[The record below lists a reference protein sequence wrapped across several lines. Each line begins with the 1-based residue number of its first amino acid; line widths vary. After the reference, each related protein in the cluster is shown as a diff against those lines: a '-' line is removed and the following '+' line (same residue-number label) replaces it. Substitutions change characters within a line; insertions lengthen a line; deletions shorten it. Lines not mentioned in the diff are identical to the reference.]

1 MRSTWQFWPRPS
13 ERINRLSGNIP
24 ACHFGNHR
32 GPQDS
37 YCFSMTLVIR
47 SSHFLLFFSNYNRE
61 IEQYQSGRHQPEI
74 VASTLSQI
82 LHVQKPS
89 LSPCLCTP
97 DILDIINIC
106 GHKFDLKPTD
116 WLPVILLN
124 ALYVIFVEYDI
135 VSFFQWLADQIGITG
150 WRMPLPCS
158 EKLPVSLGYP
168 QVVSLFFLLVLLVY
182 PFLALWLYAHRRS
195 YSHDSVILYLPSL
208 LVFFKMTTG
217 AFVMMSTPS
226 SLLGVHDPHW
236 FVRLDTPVCGGSMLS
251 WVSAGTLANVR
262 KWT

>member
-1 MRSTWQFWPRPS
+1 MRSIWYSNFDPDPPS
-13 ERINRLSGNIP
+13 ESTGSQGTSMFF
-24 ACHFGNHR
+24 HFGNR

-37 YCFSMTLVIR
+37 YCFSMTVIR

-82 LHVQKPS
+82 LHVRKPS
-89 LSPCLCTP
+89 LSPCLRTA
-97 DILDIINIC
+97 DIVEIMNIC
-106 GHKFDLKPTD
+106 GQKFDLKPTD
-116 WLPVILLN
+116 WLPVILRN
-124 ALYVIFVEYDI
+124 AQYDI
-135 VSFFQWLADQIGITG
+135 VSFFQWLADQVCITG
-150 WRMPLPCS
+150 WRMPLPFS

-168 QVVSLFFLLVLLVY
+168 QVVSLFFLLVLFVY
-182 PFLALWLYAHRRS
+182 PFLVLWLYVHRRS
-195 YSHDSVILYLPSL
+195 YSHDRVILYLPSL
-208 LVFFKMTTG
+208 LVFLKMTTG

-262 KWT
+262 KST